1 MSGVNARIS
10 ALQDEVHDAVRLQ
23 CLKCSEAKGFSRLRT
38 ADGVNHG
45 VPGNSVAIKL
55 SSEGCFPEI
64 YFDEGFTASTQ
75 VRLGLC

>member
-10 ALQDEVHDAVRLQ
+10 VLHDEVHDALRLQ

-75 VRLGLC
+75 VRLVLC